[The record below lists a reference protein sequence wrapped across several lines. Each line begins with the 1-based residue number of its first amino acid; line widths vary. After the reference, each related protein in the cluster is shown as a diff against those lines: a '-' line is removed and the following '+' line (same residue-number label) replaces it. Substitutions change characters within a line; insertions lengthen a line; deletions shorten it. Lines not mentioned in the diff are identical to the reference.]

1 MSEYW
6 EYVSSPLQLLPS
18 AVVPSSLL
26 SLVDVSSVL
35 SNDQLAILSGGLL
48 TEGADL
54 ICLILGLLAVLL
66 LSYLL
71 LPRLIRLISKT
82 KVKLPSLP
90 CCSGWSGGCG
100 ALAKVRSA
108 LGRLGKL
115 ISCCRSSEQ
124 VPAAPKPPKLVRL
137 STTFTISNFLAADLL
152 LEKES
157 YLESAVFS
165 AAGHPKE
172 RFQLRVHP
180 RAGKNGDEVSLFLR
194 YVPVVETI
202 APPKGGGG
210 VVAAAVESLEAS
222 AASLDVSSSST
233 SAAAATPAAAAAP
246 VTKVAT
252 VHFVCR
258 IGTPKGKCPELKR
271 CSVFFGFTKQIS
283 LELKAQIKAGEGAG
297 WVNFISREELLRVLD
312 AKKTTNLTI
321 QLQVGAL
328 FKIITKRNN

>member
-6 EYVSSPLQLLPS
+6 EYVSSPLQLLVPS
-18 AVVPSSLL
+18 SVVPSSLL

-35 SNDQLAILSGGLL
+35 SNDQLASLSGGLL

-54 ICLILGLLAVLL
+54 LCLILGLLAVLL

-71 LPRLIRLISKT
+71 LPRLIRLIKK

-90 CCSGWSGGCG
+90 CCSALSGGCG
-100 ALAKVRSA
+100 VPAKVRSA

-115 ISCCRSSEQ
+115 ISCCGRRSSEQ

-210 VVAAAVESLEAS
+210 GGGGVVAAAVESLEAS
-222 AASLDVSSSST
+222 AASLDVSGSSSST
-233 SAAAATPAAAAAP
+233 SAAAATPAAAAAAP

-258 IGTPKGKCPELKR
+258 IGTPKGKCP
-271 CSVFFGFTKQIS
+271 
-283 LELKAQIKAGEGAG
+283 IKT
-297 WVNFISREELLRVLD
+297 V
-312 AKKTTNLTI
+312 
-321 QLQVGAL
+321 
-328 FKIITKRNN
+328 

>member
-6 EYVSSPLQLLPS
+6 EYVSSPLQLLVPS
-18 AVVPSSLL
+18 SVVPSSLL

-35 SNDQLAILSGGLL
+35 SNDQLASLSGGLL

-54 ICLILGLLAVLL
+54 LCLILGLLAVLL

-82 KVKLPSLP
+82 KAKLPSLP
-90 CCSGWSGGCG
+90 SCCSSGWSGGCG
-100 ALAKVRSA
+100 ALTRVRSA

-115 ISCCRSSEQ
+115 LSCCGRRSSEQ

-210 VVAAAVESLEAS
+210 GGGGVVAAAVESLEAS
-222 AASLDVSSSST
+222 AASLDVSSSSST
-233 SAAAATPAAAAAP
+233 SAAAATPAAP

-258 IGTPKGKCPELKR
+258 IGTPKGKC
-271 CSVFFGFTKQIS
+271 
-283 LELKAQIKAGEGAG
+283 LELK
-297 WVNFISREELLRVLD
+297 
-312 AKKTTNLTI
+312 
-321 QLQVGAL
+321 
-328 FKIITKRNN
+328 

>member
-6 EYVSSPLQLLPS
+6 EYVSSPLQLLVPS
-18 AVVPSSLL
+18 SVVPSSLL

-35 SNDQLAILSGGLL
+35 SNEQLASLSGGLL

-54 ICLILGLLAVLL
+54 LCLILGLLAVLL

-82 KVKLPSLP
+82 KAKLPSLP
-90 CCSGWSGGCG
+90 SCCSSGWSGGCG
-100 ALAKVRSA
+100 ALARVRSA

-115 ISCCRSSEQ
+115 ISCCEQ

-222 AASLDVSSSST
+222 AASLDVSGSSSST
-233 SAAAATPAAAAAP
+233 SAAATPAATAAAP

-258 IGTPKGKCPELKR
+258 IGTPK
-271 CSVFFGFTKQIS
+271 
-283 LELKAQIKAGEGAG
+283 ELKAQIKAGEGAG

-321 QLQVGAL
+321 QLQGHLVV
-328 FKIITKRNN
+328 

>member
-18 AVVPSSLL
+18 SVVPSSLL

-35 SNDQLAILSGGLL
+35 SNDQLASLSGGLL

-54 ICLILGLLAVLL
+54 ICLILGLLAVFL

-71 LPRLIRLISKT
+71 LPRLIRLIKK

-90 CCSGWSGGCG
+90 CCSSGWSGGCG

-233 SAAAATPAAAAAP
+233 SAAAATPAATAAAAP

-258 IGTPKGKCPELKR
+258 IGTPK
-271 CSVFFGFTKQIS
+271 
-283 LELKAQIKAGEGAG
+283 ELKAQIKAGEGAG

-321 QLQVGAL
+321 QLQGHLVV
-328 FKIITKRNN
+328 

>member
-6 EYVSSPLQLLPS
+6 EYVSSPLQLLVPS
-18 AVVPSSLL
+18 SVVPSSLL

-35 SNDQLAILSGGLL
+35 SNDQLASLSGGLL

-54 ICLILGLLAVLL
+54 LCLILGLLAVLL

-82 KVKLPSLP
+82 KAKLPSLP
-90 CCSGWSGGCG
+90 SCCSSGWSGGCG
-100 ALAKVRSA
+100 VPAKVRSA

-137 STTFTISNFLAADLL
+137 STTFTIGNFLAADLL

-222 AASLDVSSSST
+222 AASLDVSGSSSST
-233 SAAAATPAAAAAP
+233 SAAAATPAAP

-258 IGTPKGKCPELKR
+258 IGTPK
-271 CSVFFGFTKQIS
+271 
-283 LELKAQIKAGEGAG
+283 ELKAQIKAGEGAG

-321 QLQVGAL
+321 QLQGHLVV
-328 FKIITKRNN
+328 